1 MKHRL
6 MLLAWMIV
14 GLLALAACEETPT
27 PAAPIAPPAGP
38 TAAPVATNPPPATSA
53 PIAAPT
59 GAAPTAPVT
68 AAAATPL
75 PKSPLTCAPSAP
87 LPANAQL
94 AARVNGVGISLELY
108 NRQIAQAQSAMVQ
121 NFGTDPKS
129 AQGQEA
135 LKSLKQQV
143 LDQLIN
149 DVVIAQYAETRK
161 IKVTDNELNARIAQM
176 IQDAGSVD
184 KLNEYMT
191 KNQLTLAD
199 LCLLVRNQLL
209 GELVL
214 NDITAP
220 IPTQGEQVHVRHIL
234 VDTPALAAQV
244 RDLARKP
251 GADFAAL
258 AKQYSKDETSKA
270 NGGDLGWVPRGV
282 LDPALEAVIFQLPI
296 NQVSDVVTTQF
307 GYHVALVMEKDKAR
321 PLPPEVIQN
330 VRQDAFLKWLRAMR
344 DNTKIERFVQP

>member
-1 MKHRL
+1 
-6 MLLAWMIV
+6 
-14 GLLALAACEETPT
+14 
-27 PAAPIAPPAGP
+27 
-38 TAAPVATNPPPATSA
+38 
-53 PIAAPT
+53 
-59 GAAPTAPVT
+59 
-68 AAAATPL
+68 
-75 PKSPLTCAPSAP
+75 
-87 LPANAQL
+87 
-94 AARVNGVGISLELY
+94 LY
-108 NRQIAQAQSAMVQ
+108 NRQVAQAQDAMVK

-129 AQGQEA
+129 PQGQETI
-135 LKSLKQQV
+135 KSLKQQV

-149 DVVIAQYAETRK
+149 DVVIAQYADSRK
-161 IKVTDNELNARIAQM
+161 IKVTDDDLNARIAQM

-199 LCLLVRNQLL
+199 LCALVRNQLL
-209 GELVL
+209 GEVVL
-214 NDITAP
+214 NDVTAP
-220 IPTQGEQVHVRHIL
+220 IPTVGEQVHVRHIL
-234 VDTPALAAQV
+234 VETPALAAQV

-282 LDPALEAVIFQLPI
+282 LDPRLEAVIFELPI

-307 GYHVALVMEKDKAR
+307 GYHIAQVLEKDKSR
-321 PLPPEVIQN
+321 PLPPEVVQN

-344 DNTKIERFVQP
+344 ETVKIEQFVQP

>member
-1 MKHRL
+1 MNRRL
-6 MLLAWMIV
+6 ILFGLMMLM
-14 GLLALAACEETPT
+14 LLALAACGETPAQ
-27 PAAPIAPPAGP
+27 PVP
-38 TAAPVATNPPPATSA
+38 TVNAPVPTQPPATSSAASSAKPTVPA
-53 PIAAPT
+53 PA
-59 GAAPTAPVT
+59 T
-68 AAAATPL
+68 AAASSSVAPV
-75 PKSPLTCAPSAP
+75 KGALTCPPASP
-87 LPANAQL
+87 LPANTQL
-94 AARVNGVGISLELY
+94 AARVNGVGVPLDLY
-108 NRQIAQAQSAMVQ
+108 NRQVAQAQDAMVK

-129 AQGQEA
+129 PQGQETI
-135 LKSLKQQV
+135 KSLKQQV

-149 DVVIAQYAETRK
+149 DVVIAQYADSRK
-161 IKVTDNELNARIAQM
+161 IKVTDDDLNARIAQM

-199 LCLLVRNQLL
+199 LCALVRNQLL
-209 GELVL
+209 GEVVL
-214 NDITAP
+214 NDVTAP
-220 IPTQGEQVHVRHIL
+220 IPTVGEQVHVRHIL
-234 VDTPALAAQV
+234 VETPALAAQV

-282 LDPALEAVIFQLPI
+282 LDPRLEAVIFELPI

-307 GYHVALVMEKDKAR
+307 GYHIAQVLEKDKSR
-321 PLPPEVIQN
+321 PLPPEVVQN

-344 DNTKIERFVQP
+344 ETVKIEQFVQP